1 MRPTRGLS
9 VGERLV
15 FWRLLSACGD
25 INSIELDVEEHCRAI
40 ARTIVAFRAKANA

>member
-15 FWRLLSACGD
+15 FWRLLGACGD
-25 INSIELDVEEHCRAI
+25 INSLDFDVEEHCRAI
-40 ARTIVAFRAKANA
+40 ARTIVAFRVKALA